1 MLMAWNQPGGNGG
14 RDPWG
19 GRGGQ
24 QGPPD
29 LDEVVKKLQA
39 TLSRL
44 FGGGK
49 LGGVGGKG
57 GGRVGGAG
65 AKGIGLIA
73 LVVLIIWAV
82 LGAYI
87 VDPPERAVVLR
98 FGEFLKITDP
108 GLNWAPYLIDS
119 VEKVNVQQ
127 INSENI
133 GFRRTPGGTTSVPH
147 ESLMLTEDENIV
159 DLDFTV
165 QYRISNP
172 ADYLFNVEDP
182 RNTLRQATESAV
194 REIVGKNE
202 MDFVLTEGR
211 DAVATEVHTLAQSI
225 LDEYKT
231 GLYVTSV
238 NMQSA
243 QPPREV
249 QDAFFDA
256 VKAREDE
263 ERKKN
268 EARAFAADI
277 LPKARGEANAIRERA
292 LAYEQRVVANAEGE
306 ADRFLKVLREYNKAP
321 EVTRKRLYLE
331 SVESVLGNST
341 KVLLGV
347 EDGNNLLYLPLDKLV
362 EMRKSA
368 TSAGATESMTT
379 ESPAAGSTGG
389 DTRRQ
394 RFSDRVRSR

>member
-1 MLMAWNQPGGNGG
+1 MAWNQPGGNGG

-49 LGGVGGKG
+49 LGGGVGGKG
-57 GGRVGGAG
+57 GGGFGGAG

-73 LVVLIIWAV
+73 LVVLIIWAA

-87 VDPPERAVVLR
+87 VDPAERAVVLR
-98 FGEFLKITDP
+98 FGEFLKITEP

-133 GFRRTPGGTTSVPH
+133 GFRKTAGGTTSVPH

-172 ADYLFNVEDP
+172 ADFLFNVVDP
-182 RNTLRQATESAV
+182 RNTLRQATESGV

-211 DAVATEVHTLAQSI
+211 DAVATEVHTLTQSI

-263 ERKKN
+263 ERTKN

-277 LPKARGEANAIRERA
+277 LPKARGESNAIRERA
-292 LAYEQRVVANAEGE
+292 LAYEQRVVAGAEGE
-306 ADRFLKVLREYNKAP
+306 TDRFLKVLQEYNKAP
-321 EVTRKRLYLE
+321 EVTQKRLYLE

-347 EDGNNLLYLPLDKLV
+347 EDGNNLLYLPLDKLI
-362 EMRKSA
+362 EMRRSA
-368 TSAGATESMTT
+368 TSAGAAESMAT
-379 ESPAAGSTGG
+379 ESPNARSTGG